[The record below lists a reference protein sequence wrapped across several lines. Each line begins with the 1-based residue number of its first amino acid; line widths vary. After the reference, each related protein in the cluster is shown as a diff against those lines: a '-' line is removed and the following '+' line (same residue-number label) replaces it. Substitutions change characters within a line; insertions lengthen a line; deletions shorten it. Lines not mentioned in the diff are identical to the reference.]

1 VTTSAA
7 VEREPY
13 MKLAQRTYLCAAVA
27 TPLVEDD
34 ELHEDGLRAHLQEQI
49 DARVDG
55 ILLAGTM
62 GVMQL
67 LTARTYE
74 MLIRRGAEFWSRH
87 GEVLVGV
94 GDLSLARTR
103 ARIQLLNDISVD
115 GAVVL
120 TPFFLT
126 YSQNEL
132 IEYFETVANESR
144 APIFLYDLP
153 QRTGN
158 GLAVETV
165 VRLAEHPN
173 IVGIKC
179 SGELSQVRRL
189 IDCLKGSDFRV
200 IVAQAT
206 LIDILLR
213 AEVNEHVDGVYSLVP
228 QLVRGIFN
236 AAERGDWPLAAE
248 KTQLLQ
254 GFLATLCKYGV
265 FAATTAILNSK
276 KIAGNFA
283 PSPHRQLSAAAR
295 EELLAERVVRDAL
308 TASA

>member
-1 VTTSAA
+1 
-7 VEREPY
+7 VEREPRL
-13 MKLAQRTYLCAAVA
+13 KPPQRTYLCTAVA
-27 TPLVEDD
+27 TPLSADD
-34 ELHEDGLRAHLQEQI
+34 GLHEEGLRAHLQEQI

-62 GVMQL
+62 GVMPL

-74 MLIRRGAEFWSRH
+74 NLIRTGTEFWSPH

-103 ARIQLLNDISVD
+103 ERIQILNDIPVD

-126 YSQNEL
+126 YSQDEL
-132 IEYFETVANESR
+132 IEYFTSVANESR
-144 APIFLYDLP
+144 APVFLYDLP

-158 GLAVETV
+158 GLDVETV
-165 VRLAEHPN
+165 LRLAEHPN

-179 SGELSQVRRL
+179 SGDLSQVRRL
-189 IDCLKGSDFRV
+189 IDCVKGSNFRV

-228 QLVRGIFN
+228 HLVRSIFD
-236 AAERGDWPLAAE
+236 AAERSDWARAAD
-248 KTQLLQ
+248 KTQLLR
-254 GFLATLCKYGV
+254 GFLAQLCKYGV

-276 KIAGNFA
+276 KISGNFA
-283 PSPHRQLSAAAR
+283 PSPHRPLSAAAR
-295 EELLAERVVRDAL
+295 EELLAETAVRAAL
-308 TASA
+308 AVAM

>member
-1 VTTSAA
+1 
-7 VEREPY
+7 
-13 MKLAQRTYLCAAVA
+13 M
-27 TPLVEDD
+27 
-34 ELHEDGLRAHLQEQI
+34 HEDGFRAHLQEQI

-55 ILLAGTM
+55 ILFAGTM
-62 GVMQL
+62 GVMPL
-67 LTARTYE
+67 LTVRTYE
-74 MLIRRGAEFWSRH
+74 KLIRTGAEIWSRH

-103 ARIQLLNDISVD
+103 ERIQLVNEIPVD

-132 IEYFETVANESR
+132 IEYFKTIANESR
-144 APIFLYDLP
+144 VPIYLYDLP

-179 SGELSQVRRL
+179 SGEISQVRRL
-189 IDCLKGSDFRV
+189 IDCLKGSEFRV

-213 AEVNEHVDGVYSLVP
+213 AEVNQHVDGVYSLVP
-228 QLVRGIFN
+228 HLVRGIFD
-236 AAERGDWPLAAE
+236 AAERRDWPLAAE
-248 KTQLLQ
+248 KTQVLQ
-254 GFLATLCKYGV
+254 GFLAQLCKYGV

-283 PSPHRQLSAAAR
+283 PSPHHPLSAAVR
-295 EELLAERVVRDAL
+295 EELLAEPIVQAAL
-308 TASA
+308 SDTAQ